1 MSRRRKRKRRG
12 LRHHSTP
19 TPTLP
24 FQSYAGT
31 AGAGQ
36 TSGHQSCCLPR
47 VGRRDWERWMGG
59 KMEGRSLHSRGGTSL
74 LLLPLPPC
82 TPLALALRTREH
94 CLSKGKK
101 ENTAYTTIKVTGGFK
116 WQRAGQGPSPKPGV
130 LGCLEETPRKH
141 APSSKAKNGG
151 VFKSMAGMGVQQL
164 GGGHTGLWMWAEI
177 CRWEELLY
185 DSLHDGVTQGLVAKL
200 PRTGQGRGR
209 LTGGSGDW
217 SQPAWPQ
224 RLKRI
229 PEQRCPSC
237 FVLSGL
243 VSVL

>member
-59 KMEGRSLHSRGGTSL
+59 KMEGRSLQSRGGTSL

-82 TPLALALRTREH
+82 TPLALALRTSEH

-116 WQRAGQGPSPKPGV
+116 WQRAGQAPAQSQ
-130 LGCLEETPRKH
+130 GCLVAWKRH
-141 APSSKAKNGG
+141 HG
-151 VFKSMAGMGVQQL
+151 SML
-164 GGGHTGLWMWAEI
+164 P
-177 CRWEELLY
+177 LLKQRMEVCLNQWLEWGY
-185 DSLHDGVTQGLVAKL
+185 NSWGGVTQVSGC
-200 PRTGQGRGR
+200 GQKSVGGRNCCMTPCMMG
-209 LTGGSGDW
+209 
-217 SQPAWPQ
+217 
-224 RLKRI
+224 
-229 PEQRCPSC
+229 
-237 FVLSGL
+237 
-243 VSVL
+243 

>member
-59 KMEGRSLHSRGGTSL
+59 KMEGRSLQSRGGTSL

-116 WQRAGQGPSPKPGV
+116 WQRAGQGLS
-130 LGCLEETPRKH
+130 
-141 APSSKAKNGG
+141 
-151 VFKSMAGMGVQQL
+151 
-164 GGGHTGLWMWAEI
+164 LWVEDA
-177 CRWEELLY
+177 
-185 DSLHDGVTQGLVAKL
+185 DAKL
-200 PRTGQGRGR
+200 
-209 LTGGSGDW
+209 
-217 SQPAWPQ
+217 AV
-224 RLKRI
+224 
-229 PEQRCPSC
+229 
-237 FVLSGL
+237 VLVPLCEASHL
-243 VSVL
+243 ALLLCLHVSPWLWGK